1 MKTNAAKGT
10 SHISWLAAHIDSFLN
25 GLRAAGYAPATVT
38 SRRLILNAF
47 IRSLASKRRAADDLS
62 DAVVTAFLK
71 RRPTRR
77 EDPKERAVLR
87 RFLAHLRAQGVYSPA
102 ASRPVT
108 PADEITQRYKAFLRQ
123 DRGLAENSIAVYTPC
138 ARDFFTYRVTQVGH
152 LALKTLNADTV
163 RTFLLGRIANR
174 STESFR
180 LLSVSMRSVLRFL
193 FLRGETPR
201 DLSAAVPMV
210 RTYRQS
216 TVPAVLSAEEVRR
229 VLATPDRST
238 VRGRRDAAILLLL
251 ARLGLRASEIVFL
264 ELGDLH
270 WRAGEIVIRGKGPQ
284 RDLVPLIAEVGDA
297 IARYLQHG
305 RGPSASRR
313 VFLRVIPPR
322 VGLARPCAI
331 DHIVRLAFS
340 RAGVRPRPR
349 RVAHLFRHSLATRMI
364 RRGASIPEIAEVL
377 RHRSQSTTAIYAK
390 VSLDALRAVARPW
403 PVVGAGR

>member
-1 MKTNAAKGT
+1 MTTNAANAAGHVRQLT
-10 SHISWLAAHIDSFLN
+10 AHIDSFLD
-25 GLRAAGYAPATVT
+25 GFRATGYAPAAVT

-47 IRSLASKRRAADDLS
+47 IRSIASKPRAAEDLS
-62 DAVVTAFLK
+62 DADVLAFLK

-77 EDPKERAVLR
+77 LDSKERAVLR
-87 RFLAHLRAQGVYSPA
+87 RFLAHLRAEGVCSPTE
-102 ASRPVT
+102 SGPVT
-108 PADEITQRYKAFLRQ
+108 PADEITQRYVAFLRQ
-123 DRGLAENSIAVYTPC
+123 DRGLAENSIAVYAPC
-138 ARDFFTYRVTQVGH
+138 ARDFFGYRVTQVGH
-152 LALKTLNADTV
+152 LALKTLDAEAV
-163 RTFLLGRIANR
+163 HTFLLERIANR
-174 STESFR
+174 STESSR
-180 LLSVSMRSVLRFL
+180 LLSVSIRSVLRFL

-216 TVPAVLSAEEVRR
+216 TVPSVLSAEEVQR

-270 WRAGEIVIRGKGPQ
+270 WRAGEVVIRGKGPR
-284 RDLVPLIAEVGDA
+284 RDHVPLLADVGGA
-297 IARYLQHG
+297 IARYLEHG
-305 RGPSASRR
+305 RGPSVSRR
-313 VFLRVIPPR
+313 VFLRIIPPR

-340 RAGVRPRPR
+340 RAGVRPRHR

-364 RRGASIPEIAEVL
+364 RRGASLPEIAEVL

>member
-1 MKTNAAKGT
+1 MTNAATGHVSPLT
-10 SHISWLAAHIDSFLN
+10 IPIDSFLDR
-25 GLRAAGYAPATVT
+25 LRAAGYAPRAVT
-38 SRRLILNAF
+38 SRCLILNAF
-47 IRSLASKRRAADDLS
+47 IRSIAGNRRATEDLS
-62 DAVVTAFLK
+62 DADITAFLH

-87 RFLAHLRAQGVYSPA
+87 RFLAHLRTQGLCSPRE
-102 ASRPVT
+102 SRPT
-108 PADEITQRYKAFLRQ
+108 PAEEITQRYVAFLRQ
-123 DRGLAENSIAVYTPC
+123 DRGLAENSIAIYAPC
-138 ARDFFTYRVTQVGH
+138 AREFFSYRITQTGR
-152 LALKTLNADTV
+152 LGLKTLDADTI

-174 STESFR
+174 STESSR
-180 LLSVSMRSVLRFL
+180 LLSVSLRSVLRFL

-201 DLSAAVPMV
+201 DLSSAVPMV

-216 TVPAVLSAEEVRR
+216 TVPAVLSTEEVER

-264 ELGDLH
+264 ELDDLH

-284 RDLVPLIAEVGDA
+284 RDHVPLLAAVGDA
-297 IARYLQHG
+297 LARYLQHG

-364 RRGASIPEIAEVL
+364 GRGASIPEIAQVL
-377 RHRSQSTTAIYAK
+377 RHRSQSSTAIYAK

-403 PVVGAGR
+403 PGVGADR